1 MSIKLNPRSVVNV
14 PKDADVNLDRDDDQ
28 CDQVIE
34 KRQKRQ
40 KLKSPKFQLSAML
53 LFDSINLN
61 D

>member
-40 KLKSPKFQLSAML
+40 KLKSPKFQLSTML